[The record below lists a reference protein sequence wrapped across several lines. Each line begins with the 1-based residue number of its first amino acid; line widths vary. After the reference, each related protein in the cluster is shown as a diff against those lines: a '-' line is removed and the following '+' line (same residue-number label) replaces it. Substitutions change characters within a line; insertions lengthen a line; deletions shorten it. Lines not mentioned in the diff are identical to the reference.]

1 MDRPAGTH
9 RQQGS
14 RSLSRGRAVLGVRDL
29 TTTYGGIVA
38 LRGATLNV
46 PRGRIVALIGAN
58 GAGKTTLLN
67 TICGVVHAAGGE
79 VRFDGAALLGE
90 PTHRVARRGV
100 LMVPEG
106 RQILGP
112 LSVRENLELGRLAA
126 ARRPQDATT
135 DLEKVFALFPRLRER
150 ADGQAGLL
158 SGGEQQMLAIGR
170 ALMGAPK
177 VLCSTSPASASHPR
191 WSRKCSRHCVCSTRR
206 VSRFF
211 WWNRRR
217 VARWSSRTMGMS
229 WSAGRSCS
237 AAQPQICS
245 ASRGLWSIISAGRCT
260 EKVCERCEI

>member
-1 MDRPAGTH
+1 
-9 RQQGS
+9 
-14 RSLSRGRAVLGVRDL
+14 VLEVRDL

-38 LRGATLNV
+38 LRGASLSV

-67 TICGVVHAAGGE
+67 TICGVVRAASGE

-126 ARRPQDATT
+126 AHRPQDAKT
-135 DLEKVFALFPRLRER
+135 DIEKVFVLFPRLRER

-170 ALMGAPK
+170 ALMGAPQVLLLDEPSLGLAPK
-177 VLCSTSPASASHPR
+177 VVAQVFAALRALNEAGLTILLVEQKARRALEIAHDGYVMERGQIVFSGAAADLQREPR
-191 WSRKCSRHCVCSTRR
+191 IVEHYLGG
-206 VSRFF
+206 
-211 WWNRRR
+211 
-217 VARWSSRTMGMS
+217 A
-229 WSAGRSCS
+229 
-237 AAQPQICS
+237 
-245 ASRGLWSIISAGRCT
+245 LH
-260 EKVCERCEI
+260 